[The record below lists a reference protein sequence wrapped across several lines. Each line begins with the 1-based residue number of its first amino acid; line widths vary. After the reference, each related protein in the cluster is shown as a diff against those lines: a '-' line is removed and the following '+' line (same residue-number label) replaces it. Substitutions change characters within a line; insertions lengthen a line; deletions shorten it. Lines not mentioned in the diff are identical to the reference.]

1 MEFAVE
7 GCTGWRYV
15 VEELR
20 RAGITAHLAESAGTA
35 VRRGSKRRA
44 KTDWAEAAVWQIE
57 L

>member
-20 RAGITAHLAESAGTA
+20 RAGITAHLAEPAGTA